1 MGRLLFFLF
10 GLPIMIVTIT
20 CTSFVDILNYDFKIS
35 ATYNGNEVIL
45 EQEQQDELK
54 NILVETFSNSHDI
67 PTIFVTTND
76 TAKEQMQDGYY
87 LNLKF
92 KEKVSFNDYIFD
104 ELAFLVE
111 NESSQVCMLR
121 GNNGNFEGRCLY
133 FILENDMSNV
143 YNYLNNLNENKE
155 VSLENKIQEESN
167 QEEVKEEKNETVEEN
182 LSQENNET
190 RQINS
195 PAIMKTQII

>member
-167 QEEVKEEKNETVEEN
+167 QEEVKEEKDETVEEN